1 MLYYDYQFKRYQT
14 QEVLMTSNVVDGII
28 ASMLFALLST
38 GVGLIFQALGFSS
51 QEALF
56 AGVSTLLFLLMLF
69 LSGRNLYPKY
79 KRKLTLRLVE
89 AVLNSKAVEDVA
101 FRNHVITKVLHDHP
115 SIVSNQNCPI
125 REFANQ
131 VACEAEICEAFRTAR
146 KVKILTIRGEKY
158 FLSSRS
164 LLYDLYLAKRG
175 KDATVDMLVLSPN
188 ADHITEALARKLG
201 HDDAGYIKT
210 KMRIALQNLRHLSET
225 NDKFKVKCYSE
236 TPNFKILLFDD
247 VMFVS
252 SFGEGGGPKND
263 QNARMWQMTR
273 EGNPIFIGLEKHF
286 DKLWECSV
294 PPQ

>member
-1 MLYYDYQFKRYQT
+1 MLYYGYQFKRYEV
-14 QEVLMTSNVVDGII
+14 QEVLMSSNVVDGII

-51 QEALF
+51 QGALF
-56 AGVSTLLFLLMLF
+56 AGVSTLLVLLMLF
-69 LSGRNLYPKY
+69 LSGRSLYPKY

-89 AVLNSKAVEDVA
+89 EVLNSKAIDDVGLK
-101 FRNHVITKVLHDHP
+101 NQVITQVIHDHP
-115 SIVSNQNCPI
+115 GMMSNQNCPI

-131 VACEAEICEAFRTAR
+131 VACEDEICEAFRTAR

-175 KDATVDMLVLSPN
+175 KDATVDMLVLSAN
-188 ADHITEALARKLG
+188 SDHITEALARKLG
-201 HDDAGYIKT
+201 HDDAEHIRT
-210 KMRIALQNLRHLSET
+210 KMRIALQNLKHLAEK
-225 NDKFKVKCYSE
+225 NDKFKVKCYTE

-247 VMFVS
+247 VMCVS

-273 EGNPIFIGLEKHF
+273 EGNPIFTGLEKHF
-286 DKLWECSV
+286 DKLWERSV

>member
-1 MLYYDYQFKRYQT
+1 MDLAAFVFGQRSDEERCFHALYYT
-14 QEVLMTSNVVDGII
+14 T
-28 ASMLFALLST
+28 LS
-38 GVGLIFQALGFSS
+38 
-51 QEALF
+51 
-56 AGVSTLLFLLMLF
+56 
-69 LSGRNLYPKY
+69 
-79 KRKLTLRLVE
+79 LTFR
-89 AVLNSKAVEDVA
+89 A
-101 FRNHVITKVLHDHP
+101 F
-115 SIVSNQNCPI
+115 
-125 REFANQ
+125 
-131 VACEAEICEAFRTAR
+131 
-146 KVKILTIRGEKY
+146 
-158 FLSSRS
+158 
-164 LLYDLYLAKRG
+164 
-175 KDATVDMLVLSPN
+175 
-188 ADHITEALARKLG
+188 ALARKLG

>member
-1 MLYYDYQFKRYQT
+1 
-14 QEVLMTSNVVDGII
+14 MTSNVVYGIL

-56 AGVSTLLFLLMLF
+56 AGVSTLLVLLMLF
-69 LSGRNLYPKY
+69 LSSRNLYPKY
-79 KRKLTLRLVE
+79 KRKLTLQLVE
-89 AVLNSKAVEDVA
+89 DVLNSKAVDDVA
-101 FRNHVITKVLHDHP
+101 LKNQFITQVLHDYP
-115 SIVSNQNCPI
+115 SLISNQNCPI

-131 VACEAEICEAFRTAR
+131 VACEAEISEAFRTAK

-164 LLYDLYLAKRG
+164 LLLDLYLAKRE
-175 KDATVDMLVLSPN
+175 KESSIEILVLSPES
-188 ADHITEALARKLG
+188 DHISEELVRKLG
-201 HDDAGYIKT
+201 HPSTERTKR
-210 KMRIALQNLRHLSET
+210 KMRIALENLKHLSEERE
-225 NDKFKVKCYSE
+225 NFYVKCYTE
-236 TPNFKILLFDD
+236 TPYFKILLFDD

-263 QNARMWQMTR
+263 QNARMWQMSR
-273 EGNPIFIGLEKHF
+273 EENPIFTGFEKHF
-286 DKLWECSV
+286 DKLWERSV